1 MGLHP
6 KHLKIWGTIVHNV
19 INRPCDFFLIILIFS
34 YKIALSSVDLDD
46 RGDIRGVV
54 VVVVVC
60 VWYLYSSFTLFQCFG
75 YRSLQNYVSLLF
87 FRSE

>member
-6 KHLKIWGTIVHNV
+6 KHIQIWGTIFHNV
-19 INRPCDFFLIILIFS
+19 ITGPCDLFLIILIFS

-60 VWYLYSSFTLFQCFG
+60 VWYL
-75 YRSLQNYVSLLF
+75 
-87 FRSE
+87 